1 MVDDNICKPI
11 FSQLVK
17 ILGSFSAVVEGG
29 NNNLPIHTSFSKPVG
44 TPEEMDAMGGESAKG
59 KGGRGR

>member
-1 MVDDNICKPI
+1 MFP
-11 FSQLVK
+11 QLVK

-44 TPEEMDAMGGESAKG
+44 TPEEMDAVGGESAKG

>member
-1 MVDDNICKPI
+1 MNDHKCNPTS
-11 FSQLVK
+11 SQLVK

-44 TPEEMDAMGGESAKG
+44 TPEEMDALGGESAKG